1 MSSYVIEMRDGGDSG
16 EVHVALTGE
25 LDLTNAGELELGLD
39 ELADGGTRLVVDLN
53 AVSSLDSAAL
63 HVLFKLA
70 RRCGRDRFAFVVDP
84 GARIATTI
92 EIVGLAKVATTR
104 PSSDS

>member
-25 LDLTNAGELELGLD
+25 LDLTNAGELELGLG
-39 ELADGGTRLVVDLN
+39 LADGGTRLVVDLN

-70 RRCGRDRFAFVVDP
+70 RRCGRDLLAFVVDP